1 MSANDPQTEKIRT
14 LNDAFRKS
22 LIGGRVMMTRGVSAL
37 EDADRSAVMNRVRM
51 FDDFEE
57 ANDPHGEHDF
67 GAIEH
72 NGEKFFWKI
81 DYYDRNLEQ
90 GSEDP
95 ANPEETTRVMTI
107 MLAHEY

>member
-1 MSANDPQTEKIRT
+1 
-14 LNDAFRKS
+14 
-22 LIGGRVMMTRGVSAL
+22 MTRGVSAL
-37 EDADRSAVMNRVRM
+37 DDVDRSAVMNRVRA

-95 ANPEETTRVMTI
+95 SNPEETTRVMTV